1 MNKQISLQQ
10 RYQIGALI
18 EAETT
23 KKQISK
29 IIGFSEKSVRNE
41 IYRNSK
47 RTVKKQIYDPDF
59 AHKLCMKRHQLKNK
73 KIKLTGQVK
82 RRIRWLI
89 KCL

>member
-1 MNKQISLQQ
+1 MNKQISLPQ

-18 EAETT
+18 EAKTT
-23 KKQISK
+23 KKQIAK
-29 IIGFSEKSVRNE
+29 IVGFSERSIRNE
-41 IYRNSK
+41 ICRNSK

-59 AHKLCMKRHQLKNK
+59 AHKLRMKRHQLKNK